1 MFIHVHMFFHLGSL
15 FEWFTAF
22 LTCSIYYFNA
32 NHCLFFKPTIY
43 PFIVNITAYPSFPSP
58 NALFPLLTQESGIDA
73 KLISEAE
80 VGPSPRHCG
89 IRCQIDM
96 AKGQNIKESP
106 GLSHLFFGWD
116 WWCSFSV
123 KWSDR
128 YSHIAILIVFC
139 DEYCESDRIL
149 TLKTLYW
156 NDKFIVWFSM

>member
-1 MFIHVHMFFHLGSL
+1 MFFHLGSL

-43 PFIVNITAYPSFPSP
+43 PFIVNITAYPSFP

-96 AKGQNIKESP
+96 AKGQNIKEPP

-116 WWCSFSV
+116 
-123 KWSDR
+123 
-128 YSHIAILIVFC
+128 
-139 DEYCESDRIL
+139 
-149 TLKTLYW
+149 
-156 NDKFIVWFSM
+156 